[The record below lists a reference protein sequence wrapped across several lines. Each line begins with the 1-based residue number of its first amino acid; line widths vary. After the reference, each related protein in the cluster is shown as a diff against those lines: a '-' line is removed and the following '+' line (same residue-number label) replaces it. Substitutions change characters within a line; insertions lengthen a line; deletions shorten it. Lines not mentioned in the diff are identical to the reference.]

1 MDTVSVFYIILL
13 ISASILCLA
22 LIFYLNRIT
31 NSIKEIET
39 GIKDLTEQLKPLFNT
54 ANELSEKLISLTDE
68 AKEQVST
75 VKETIGKVRDRVEKI
90 LSLEE
95 HFREGLE
102 RPVNGLLKN
111 LSAVS
116 NGINTFWKTFTK

>member
-1 MDTVSVFYIILL
+1 MDTVSIFYIVLL

-22 LIFYLNRIT
+22 LIFYINRIT
-31 NSIKEIET
+31 NTIRQIETEIKE
-39 GIKDLTEQLKPLFNT
+39 LTEQIKPLIIT
-54 ANELSEKLISLTDE
+54 AAELSEKLNYLTEE
-68 AKEQVST
+68 ARGQVSN
-75 VKETIGKVRDRVEKI
+75 VKEIVRKVKDRVEKI

-95 HFREGLE
+95 QFREGLE
-102 RPVNGLLKN
+102 RPINGLLKN